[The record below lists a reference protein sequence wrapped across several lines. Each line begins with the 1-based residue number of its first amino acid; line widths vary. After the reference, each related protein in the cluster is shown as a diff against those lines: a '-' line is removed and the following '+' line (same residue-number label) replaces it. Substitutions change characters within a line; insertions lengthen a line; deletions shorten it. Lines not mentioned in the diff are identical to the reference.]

1 MITVEYLTISDGR
14 GRPILDRVNVSLA
27 AGSRL
32 GIVGESGSGKTTL
45 AQALLGAVAP
55 GLRHTGSVRFDGDD
69 VMALRGRS
77 LRRFR
82 RHRIAYLPQDP
93 ASTLTPTMR
102 VRRQLTE
109 LAADTSIGAVKRRL
123 REVGLPHT
131 DQFTRRYPHELSG
144 GQRQRLALARVI
156 ATDPTVIVLD
166 EPTTGLDILAQ
177 NLVLELVDDLVR
189 SRRLGLVFITHNLSA
204 ASRMVDDLAVMRTG
218 RIVETGPVKTVL
230 SEPSEPYTRQLI
242 DAIPRL
248 DATATEPDTTA
259 TPTALTV
266 TDLQA
271 FHGSGRARVPVI
283 TGLTFSVH
291 RGECVALLGESG
303 GGKTT
308 VARSIYGVH
317 TDFTGEIRIDGAP
330 IAKRMRDRP
339 MSQRSRIQLVPQ
351 DATGSLNPR
360 HTIGAAI
367 SAPLRAFHGHTGTR
381 LGTEVEQLIDLV
393 RLPGD
398 VLNRRPGQLSGGQI
412 QRVAIARALACRPD
426 VLLCDEM
433 TSNLDFH
440 VQDEILALIDRIRRD
455 TSLAILLITHDL
467 GVIAQMAGRT
477 LVLNDGQLCEQGPT
491 STVLS
496 NPDHPWTGYL
506 LAENQL
512 PAPRSAERNPAIP
525 RQRPTETEP
534 LMRTID

>member
-1 MITVEYLTISDGR
+1 MITVEDLTISDSR
-14 GRPILDRVNVSLA
+14 GRPILDHVNVTLPV
-27 AGSRL
+27 GGRL

-45 AQALLGAVAP
+45 AQALLGAVSP
-55 GLRHTGSVRFDGDD
+55 GLHHTGEVRYEGED
-69 VMALRGRS
+69 VMALRGRE

-82 RHRIAYLPQDP
+82 SRRIAYLPQDP

-109 LAADTSIGAVKRRL
+109 LARDKSTDAVRRRL

-131 DQFTRRYPHELSG
+131 DHFARRYPHELSG

-189 SRRLGLVFITHNLSA
+189 SRRLGLIFITHNLSA

-218 RIVETGPVKTVL
+218 RIVESGPVRTVL
-230 SEPSEPYTRQLI
+230 SEPSETYTRQLI

-248 DATATEPDTTA
+248 DATATEPETSTA
-259 TPTALTV
+259 VALSV
-266 TDLQA
+266 TGLHA
-271 FHGSGRARVPVI
+271 FHGRGKSRVPVI
-283 TGLTFSVH
+283 AGLSLAVH

-317 TDFTGEIRIDGAP
+317 PDFTGDIRIDGDP

-360 HTIGAAI
+360 HTVRASIG
-367 SAPLRAFHGHTGTR
+367 APLRAFHGHTGTE
-381 LGTEVEQLIDLV
+381 LASEVERLVDLV

-398 VLNRRPGQLSGGQI
+398 VLERRPGQLSGGQI

-433 TSNLDFH
+433 TSNLDVH
-440 VQDEILALIDRIRRD
+440 VQQEILALVDRIRTD
-455 TSLAILLITHDL
+455 MSLAILLITHDL
-467 GVIAQMAGRT
+467 GVISQMAGRT

-491 STVLS
+491 ATVLS

-512 PAPRSAERNPAIP
+512 PAPRSAERDPVIP
-525 RQRPTETEP
+525 RQRPTEPEP